1 MRLCVFIKLKACPE
15 AENVREDK
23 LMVNAVEIKSATIL
37 DVDDGDAHKYLTFLL
52 PGKVYAVSIMKV
64 KEIIEYGKV
73 IDVPM
78 MPDFINGAI
87 NLRGQVIPVIDL
99 NVRLGGKMTDVSRR
113 SCIIVVDLLLAGKIM
128 KVGLLVDAVSKV
140 VDFQESQ
147 IDEAPSFNGNINTD
161 YIEGMGKTD
170 DGFIILLNIDSLLSM
185 ADMKQFAQISGGD
198 EVEDLGEPDDEWGQI
213 QELDAGVELAAI
225 AAGLTMDEPTTE
237 ESSAED
243 QDS

>member
-1 MRLCVFIKLKACPE
+1 MVKAIE
-15 AENVREDK
+15 IQSA
-23 LMVNAVEIKSATIL
+23 AVL
-37 DVDDGDAHKYLTFLL
+37 DIEDGDARKYLTFLL

-64 KEIIEYGKV
+64 KEIIEYGNV

-99 NVRLGGKMTDVSRR
+99 SVRLGGEATTVTRR
-113 SCIIVVDLLLAGKIM
+113 SCIVVVDLLLAGRTM

-140 VDFQESQ
+140 VDFRDSE

-161 YIEGMGKTD
+161 YIEGMGKTE

-185 ADMKQFAQISGGD
+185 EDMKQFNRISGGEEPAEADTDHEEEKMIATED
-198 EVEDLGEPDDEWGQI
+198 EDG
-213 QELDAGVELAAI
+213 
-225 AAGLTMDEPTTE
+225 
-237 ESSAED
+237 
-243 QDS
+243 

>member
-1 MRLCVFIKLKACPE
+1 MKLKVYSDV
-15 AENVREDK
+15 ENAHEDK
-23 LMVNAVEIKSATIL
+23 AMVKAVNIKSATVL
-37 DVDDGDAHKYLTFLL
+37 DVESEDAHKYLTFLL

-99 NVRLGGKMTDVSRR
+99 SIRLGGEAAEVERR
-113 SCIIVVDLLLAGKIM
+113 TCIVVVDLLLAGKNM
-128 KVGLLVDAVSKV
+128 KVGLLVDAVSNV

-147 IDEAPSFNGNINTD
+147 IDAAPSFNGNINTD

-185 ADMKQFAQISGGD
+185 EDMKQFTQVSTGEELEDEKDSWGD
-198 EVEDLGEPDDEWGQI
+198 IEPVKEDINNMAMDGEATTNDFNVDE
-213 QELDAGVELAAI
+213 
-225 AAGLTMDEPTTE
+225 
-237 ESSAED
+237 
-243 QDS
+243 

>member
-1 MRLCVFIKLKACPE
+1 MKLKVSSE
-15 AENVREDK
+15 LENAHEDK
-23 LMVNAVEIKSATIL
+23 TMVKAVKIQSATVL
-37 DVDDGDAHKYLTFLL
+37 DIESEDAHKYLTFLL

-99 NVRLGGKMTDVSRR
+99 SIRLGGEAAEVERR
-113 SCIIVVDLLLAGKIM
+113 TCIVVVDLLLVGKNM
-128 KVGLLVDAVSKV
+128 KVGLLVDAVSNV
-140 VDFQESQ
+140 VDFQKSQ
-147 IDEAPSFNGNINTD
+147 IDPAPSFNGNINTN

-185 ADMKQFAQISGGD
+185 DDMKQFTQISTGE
-198 EVEDLGEPDDEWGQI
+198 EVEFKKDSWGDIEPAKADDSKLAIDGETIPNDYNVDK
-213 QELDAGVELAAI
+213 
-225 AAGLTMDEPTTE
+225 
-237 ESSAED
+237 
-243 QDS
+243 

>member
-1 MRLCVFIKLKACPE
+1 MVKAI
-15 AENVREDK
+15 
-23 LMVNAVEIKSATIL
+23 EIKSAAVL
-37 DVDDGDAHKYLTFLL
+37 DIENEDAHKYLTFLL
-52 PGKVYAVSIMKV
+52 PGKIYAVSIMKV

-99 NVRLGGKMTDVSRR
+99 NIRLGGDATEVARR
-113 SCIIVVDLLLAGKIM
+113 SCIVVVDLLLAGRNM

-170 DGFIILLNIDSLLSM
+170 DGFIIILNIDSLLSM
-185 ADMKQFAQISGGD
+185 ADIKQFAQISAGD
-198 EVEDLGEPDDEWGQI
+198 NVEGEDDGYSHIEDSIAEQAEIARNTETQPDNHH
-213 QELDAGVELAAI
+213 
-225 AAGLTMDEPTTE
+225 ME
-237 ESSAED
+237 E
-243 QDS
+243 

>member
-1 MRLCVFIKLKACPE
+1 MKRKAYIE
-15 AENVREDK
+15 VEDAHEDK
-23 LMVNAVEIKSATIL
+23 MMVNAVEIQSAAVL
-37 DVDDGDAHKYLTFLL
+37 DIESEDAHKYLTFLL

-99 NVRLGGKMTDVSRR
+99 NVRLGGEATEVARR
-113 SCIIVVDLLLAGKIM
+113 SCIVVVDLLLAGRNM

-170 DGFIILLNIDSLLSM
+170 DGFIILLNIDNLLSM
-185 ADMKQFAQISGGD
+185 EDMKQFSQISTG
-198 EVEDLGEPDDEWGQI
+198 EELEDTEDEWSGEGQT
-213 QELDAGVELAAI
+213 EVKSMHNSVNDKNKSSNREA
-225 AAGLTMDEPTTE
+225 DE
-237 ESSAED
+237 
-243 QDS
+243 

>member
-1 MRLCVFIKLKACPE
+1 
-15 AENVREDK
+15 
-23 LMVNAVEIKSATIL
+23 MVKAVEIQSATVL
-37 DVDDGDAHKYLTFLL
+37 DVESEDAHKYLTFLL

-78 MPDFINGAI
+78 MPNFINGAI

-99 NVRLGGKMTDVSRR
+99 NVRLGSETTDVTRR
-113 SCIIVVDLLLAGKIM
+113 SCIVVVDLLLGGKNM

-140 VDFQESQ
+140 VDFQKTQ

-170 DGFIILLNIDSLLSM
+170 DGFIILLNIDNLLSM
-185 ADMKQFAQISGGD
+185 DDIKQFAEIST
-198 EVEDLGEPDDEWGQI
+198 GE
-213 QELDAGVELAAI
+213 
-225 AAGLTMDEPTTE
+225 GL
-237 ESSAED
+237 
-243 QDS
+243 QDSKEDWGDIAQSEVTSKQGIIGDGSMVTDNVVDE